1 MESPVVRD
9 PSHLAAG
16 TISYLKAP
24 KSPAAGD
31 PLPEHVGS
39 SGCRAQIERLAQ
51 ALAEQRQ
58 QVAAL
63 RTLLYRRD
71 EELREARTTLALIAS
86 SRVYHLM
93 RALGRWGWLEHRIR
107 RVLR

>member
-9 PSHLAAG
+9 PGRLAAD

-24 KSPAAGD
+24 KPPVAGD
-31 PLPEHVGS
+31 PMPEHVGS
-39 SGCRAQIERLAQ
+39 SGRRARIEQQAQ
-51 ALAEQRQ
+51 APAEQHQ

-63 RTLLYRRD
+63 RTLLSWRD
-71 EELREARTTLALIAS
+71 EELREARTTLALIGS